1 MDIIN
6 RAFCVLKKNFFFLV
20 FLVLVIPVDAQTSR
34 PTFSLSPELTEKYSA
49 KINKKVLSFDGQT
62 TSRTKKSFK
71 KFQRQEK
78 RLHKKLCKVNPE
90 LADKLFSYP
99 VDPLYYQKDA
109 FNSSSHTKLKSGPKE
124 YDSYWDTLKS
134 SSAFLN
140 KAQANNGKLSSI
152 METNKNILNCDN
164 KLNQANKLQNYFRQ
178 RKTLLNKSLKD
189 YPSLKRNL
197 LGIDKVNYYYGQY
210 LKEFKNRLKIESKF
224 ESLFKEGL
232 SGISDFSK
240 FMSANGELS
249 KFSKIPADWGKSTE
263 GLQTNASVEK
273 MLEESTKALG
283 GIVAK
288 DAQGE
293 GRYKCHWQNE
303 KR

>member
-99 VDPLYYQKDA
+99 VDPLYY
-109 FNSSSHTKLKSGPKE
+109 
-124 YDSYWDTLKS
+124 
-134 SSAFLN
+134 
-140 KAQANNGKLSSI
+140 
-152 METNKNILNCDN
+152 
-164 KLNQANKLQNYFRQ
+164 
-178 RKTLLNKSLKD
+178 
-189 YPSLKRNL
+189 
-197 LGIDKVNYYYGQY
+197 
-210 LKEFKNRLKIESKF
+210 
-224 ESLFKEGL
+224 
-232 SGISDFSK
+232 
-240 FMSANGELS
+240 
-249 KFSKIPADWGKSTE
+249 
-263 GLQTNASVEK
+263 
-273 MLEESTKALG
+273 
-283 GIVAK
+283 
-288 DAQGE
+288 
-293 GRYKCHWQNE
+293 
-303 KR
+303 